1 LFLNVTV
8 TNLQIGAE
16 VHGTI
21 DGAFDS
27 GYLMTAVVN
36 GQLFRGVL
44 FAPVSKS
51 IRKQSSKD
59 YPGPG
64 LQALRLFLMFP
75 SFAFHLRDLE

>member
-1 LFLNVTV
+1 MVTASH
-8 TNLQIGAE
+8 LQIGAE

-44 FAPVSKS
+44 FAPVSK
-51 IRKQSSKD
+51 
-59 YPGPG
+59 
-64 LQALRLFLMFP
+64 P
-75 SFAFHLRDLE
+75 SRNKI